1 MSKIEQVL
9 LSEIGKF
16 EIIESD
22 LPTPAGDEVLI
33 SVKNCGICGS
43 DFHAYTGEQPFMPPP
58 LVLGH
63 EFSGVV
69 DEVGADVK
77 DIKAGMRVTVE
88 PSLVCGECL

>member
-16 EIIESD
+16 EIIESELPD
-22 LPTPAGDEVLI
+22 LGDDEVLI

-69 DEVGADVK
+69 DEFGSHVEG
-77 DIKAGMRVTVE
+77 IEPGMRE
-88 PSLVCGECL
+88 